1 MEEWKTMTTANRTGG
16 AERRLVN
23 ANALSRR
30 KVLAPSAAALA
41 AGALG
46 GTFGVAGTTTGT
58 KSYALGDFSVTVLS
72 DGHLVVPSAFL
83 ARNAPRL
90 ELEQAMDHCWPRR
103 RAGEHADE
111 HYARAN

>member
-1 MEEWKTMTTANRTGG
+1 MTTAIRTVG
-16 AERRLVN
+16 AEHRLVR
-23 ANALSRR
+23 ANTLSRR
-30 KVLAPSAAALA
+30 KILASSAAALA

-46 GTFGVAGTTTGT
+46 STFGVAATTAT

-90 ELEQAMDHCWPRR
+90 ELEQAMDHCWPSR

-111 HYARAN
+111 HY